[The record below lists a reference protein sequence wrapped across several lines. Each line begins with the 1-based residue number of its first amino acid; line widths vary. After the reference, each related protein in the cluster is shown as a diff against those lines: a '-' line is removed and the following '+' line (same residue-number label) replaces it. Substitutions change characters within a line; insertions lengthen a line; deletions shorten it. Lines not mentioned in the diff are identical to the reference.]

1 VAVDPADV
9 LSPGRARDR
18 LERAAAGRR
27 ARTLTSRRAGKYSRH
42 RLARPGESDL
52 ALDATLRAAAL
63 RGGSQAATRATTP
76 AATPAA
82 TPATTPATTPAA
94 TPAGSHAIAVE
105 RADLRRKVREHRSP
119 LAVCFVVDNSY
130 SVQADGLVA
139 AVKGL
144 VFRVLEDA
152 TRRGDRVAL
161 VAFSGGRP
169 EATVALRLTTSLP
182 LAAQRLRE
190 MPLSGRTP
198 LADALRRARLLLRQE
213 LTHHPNAVPVVVAV
227 TDGLPTTPLRPG
239 GGAVRDA
246 LDEAIR
252 LRRGGVRL
260 VVADA
265 SRPGGRSGC
274 GVDLAAA
281 GGGVH
286 LPLAGLVPESF
297 ARLLEELS

>member
-1 VAVDPADV
+1 MVDPADV
-9 LSPGRARDR
+9 LAPGRTRDR

-52 ALDATLRAAAL
+52 ALDATLRAAAV
-63 RGGSQAATRATTP
+63 RGGSSGAASGAGAVAGAAVDAEAGAPTGSRA
-76 AATPAA
+76 
-82 TPATTPATTPAA
+82 
-94 TPAGSHAIAVE
+94 IVVE

-119 LAVCFVVDNSY
+119 LAVCFVIDNSY

-161 VAFSGGRP
+161 VAFSGGLP

-182 LAAQRLRE
+182 LAAQRLRDV
-190 MPLSGRTP
+190 PLSGRTP

-213 LTHHPNAVPVVVAV
+213 LVRHPNAVPVVVAV
-227 TDGLPTTPLRPG
+227 TDGIPTAPLRPG
-239 GGAVRDA
+239 GSALRDA
-246 LDEAIR
+246 LDEATR
-252 LRRGGVRL
+252 LRRGNVRL
-260 VVADA
+260 IVADA

-274 GVDLAAA
+274 GADLATA

-286 LPLAGLVPESF
+286 LPLAKLVPESF
-297 ARLLEELS
+297 ARLLEELA

>member
-1 VAVDPADV
+1 MLA
-9 LSPGRARDR
+9 PGRTRDR

-42 RLARPGESDL
+42 RLARAGESDL
-52 ALDATLRAAAL
+52 ALDATLRAAAV
-63 RGGSQAATRATTP
+63 RGGSRGAASGAGTVPGAGAPTGSRA
-76 AATPAA
+76 
-82 TPATTPATTPAA
+82 
-94 TPAGSHAIAVE
+94 IVVE

-161 VAFSGGRP
+161 VAFSGGTP

-182 LAAQRLRE
+182 LAAQRLRDV
-190 MPLSGRTP
+190 PLSGRTP

-213 LTHHPNAVPVVVAV
+213 LVRHPNAVPVVVAV
-227 TDGLPTTPLRPG
+227 TDGIPTAPLRPG
-239 GGAVRDA
+239 GSALRDV
-246 LDEAIR
+246 LDEATR
-252 LRRGGVRL
+252 LRRSNVRL
-260 VVADA
+260 IVADA

-274 GVDLAAA
+274 GADLAMA

-286 LPLAGLVPESF
+286 LPLAGLAPESF
-297 ARLLEELS
+297 ARLLEELA